1 MRNCNEMAALVMR
14 RIEEDRT
21 LYRPHRIKKA
31 IWLTVLITLLVALCA
46 VTGAAVVKYR
56 PPFLKRWLVPDD
68 HVVDQTAE
76 QTLEW
81 TMGSGEKVTL
91 YYVSSSK
98 TFSGDKLHHYADS
111 DGSEYVMTTEGKMI
125 GRMPSDS
132 SYEVLYDQKFPAS
145 IREMTEEQLQ
155 DLAAPY
161 IAAMAGEEQFEK
173 YGKYDVN
180 WAEDQSS
187 VQVDFIELYN
197 DMVEVRRCTATL
209 VLDTN
214 EVILTASTTEYERFD
229 FSQLDGITKEKIDAY
244 VLKRMKRCFGNNP
257 LPEYTVNS
265 YTLFLNNNDRYYLD
279 IDVTYPVE
287 SAHLDA
293 EQVTT
298 EEAWY
303 SFKYLVGDP
312 MKMSEEEA
320 TELGRRY
327 FAETYGAAALERFNH
342 TESRYN
348 GVSYYIDFYKMYRDI
363 FVLDSGSVTVEK
375 TGALG
380 SVHYRENQTDGLDL
394 TLLDGINRADIV
406 SFARKVAQKEYG
418 DRLDDVEC
426 NGKIYVGKQDDAYV
440 ISFSVGCSI
449 KDSPDDI
456 GYVVG
461 LPLRYQLGGAPMD
474 DPTAIENAVVE
485 ELR

>member
-1 MRNCNEMAALVMR
+1 
-14 RIEEDRT
+14 
-21 LYRPHRIKKA
+21 
-31 IWLTVLITLLVALCA
+31 
-46 VTGAAVVKYR
+46 
-56 PPFLKRWLVPDD
+56 
-68 HVVDQTAE
+68 
-76 QTLEW
+76 
-81 TMGSGEKVTL
+81 
-91 YYVSSSK
+91 
-98 TFSGDKLHHYADS
+98 
-111 DGSEYVMTTEGKMI
+111 
-125 GRMPSDS
+125 
-132 SYEVLYDQKFPAS
+132 
-145 IREMTEEQLQ
+145 
-155 DLAAPY
+155 
-161 IAAMAGEEQFEK
+161 
-173 YGKYDVN
+173 DVN

-214 EVILTASTTEYERFD
+214 EVILSASTTKYERFD
-229 FSQLDGITKEKIDAY
+229 FTQLDDITKEKIDAY

-287 SAHLDA
+287 TAHLDP

-312 MKMSEEEA
+312 MKMSEDEA
-320 TELGRRY
+320 IELARQY
-327 FAETYGAAALERFNH
+327 FAETYGDQAPERFNH
-342 TESRYN
+342 VESRYN
-348 GVSYYIDFYKMYRDI
+348 GASYHVDFYKMYGDL
-363 FVLDSGSVTVEK
+363 FVLDSGLVMVEK

-380 SVHYRENQTDGLDL
+380 SIHYRENKNDGLDL
-394 TLLDGINRADIV
+394 TLLDNITRADIV
-406 SFARKVAQKEYG
+406 AFARKVAQKEYG

-426 NGKIYVGKQDDAYV
+426 DGKIYVGEQDGAYV

-474 DPTAIENAVVE
+474 DPVAIENAVAKD
-485 ELR
+485 LR